1 MTKYSSIENSLYL
14 CAQAKNIIFKYR
26 NKSLMK
32 KTLVLGASPNPLRF
46 SNKMVKS
53 LVRHGYEAIPLGIRQ
68 GEIIGIDILT
78 GKPDLKDIHTVSLY
92 LSPKRQEE
100 YYDYIISLEPKR
112 IIFNPGTHNQEFI
125 NLARNNDIEAITD
138 CALIMIAKD
147 IY

>member
-1 MTKYSSIENSLYL
+1 
-14 CAQAKNIIFKYR
+14 
-26 NKSLMK
+26 MK